1 MEASGPVPVSLH
13 AELERLTFLPD
24 RTPHTTDE
32 QAGKAFGRLAEYRDG
47 AVFIAHWAGS
57 SEWER
62 HRVGDEIV
70 MVVEGATTMTMLI
83 DGEERSHPMRAGE
96 LVVVPRG
103 TWHRFDTPEAV
114 KVMTVTP
121 QPTDHT
127 AGRPDAAPR

>member
-1 MEASGPVPVSLH
+1 MEASGPAPVSLH
-13 AELERLTFLPD
+13 AELGRLTFLPD
-24 RTPHTTDE
+24 RTPDTTDE
-32 QAGKAFGRLAEYRDG
+32 QAGDAFGRLADYRDG

-83 DGEERSHPMRAGE
+83 DGEERSFTMGEGE
-96 LVVVPRG
+96 LIVVPQG
-103 TWHRFDTPEAV
+103 TWHRFDTPDAV

-127 AGRPDAAPR
+127 AGHPDVAPA